1 MKKEAKTKDW
11 ETREEWIMRMMRL
24 AAAMFGAT
32 MGVLGV
38 ITSIYAL
45 LGKDWLNGVSAGLI
59 GVVVL
64 TFSVWGIKRN
74 VR

>member
-1 MKKEAKTKDW
+1 MKKEAKTKEW
-11 ETREEWIMRMMRL
+11 ETREEWIVRMMRL

-45 LGKDWLNGVSAGLI
+45 VEKDWLNCVSAGLI

>member
-38 ITSIYAL
+38 SIYAL
-45 LGKDWLNGVSAGLI
+45 LGKDWLNCVSAGLI